1 MGSRVASG
9 LDGPT
14 GLARQGSFE
23 QASGLASMGTD
34 WGRAARTALEAGT
47 EAGKRS
53 YFAAYEASGEAS
65 GRS

>member
-1 MGSRVASG
+1 MGSRIASR
-9 LDGPT
+9 LDGQT

-23 QASGLASMGTD
+23 QASRLASTGTD
-34 WGRAARTALEAGT
+34 LGRAARTALEAET